1 MNIKVN
7 NLSKIHNGRIII
19 NNISFTLDTGEIAIF
34 LGKSGAGK
42 STLLKILN
50 HLDND
55 YQGNIT
61 IDGNPLTIMRQHIGL
76 VFQDF
81 NLFNYYSV
89 LKNITLPL
97 EVIQKKSPAEAE
109 SIAKDFLKHY
119 ELLDFQNRSI
129 KDLSGGQKQR
139 LAIARTLAMQPH
151 IICFDE
157 PLSALDP
164 YLTKYIITQIN
175 TLKKNGYIIV
185 LTTHN
190 ISILEQ
196 IEGTIYLLDNGI
208 IKEKMTTKE
217 FYSNQ
222 KQSLYINKFI
232 NGSEE

>member
-7 NLSKIHNGRIII
+7 NVSKIHNGRSII
-19 NNISFTLDTGEIAIF
+19 NNISFTVNTGEIAIF

-55 YQGNIT
+55 YLGDIT
-61 IDGNPLTIMRQHIGL
+61 ISGNPLSIMRQHIGL

-81 NLFNYYSV
+81 NLFHYYSV
-89 LKNITLPL
+89 LQNITLPL
-97 EVIQKKSPAEAE
+97 EVIQKKSREEAQC
-109 SIAKDFLKHY
+109 IAKNLLKQY

-139 LAIARTLAMQPH
+139 LAIARALAMQPH

-175 TLKKNGYIIV
+175 TLKEKGYIIV

-190 ISILEQ
+190 VSILEQ
-196 IEGTIYLLDNGI
+196 INGTIYLLDNGI

-217 FYSNQ
+217 FYSGQ
-222 KQSLYINKFI
+222 KQSHYIHNFI
-232 NGSEE
+232 IGSEK

>member
-1 MNIKVN
+1 MNIKVS

-19 NNISFTLDTGEIAIF
+19 NNISFSLNTGEIAIF

-55 YQGNIT
+55 YSGDIT
-61 IDGNPLTIMRQHIGL
+61 INENPLSTMRQHIGL

-81 NLFNYYSV
+81 NLFNYYTV
-89 LKNITLPL
+89 LQNITLPL
-97 EVIQKKSPAEAE
+97 RVIQKKSAEEAE
-109 SIAKDFLKHY
+109 CIARESLKQY
-119 ELLDFQNRSI
+119 DLLDFQNRSI

-139 LAIARTLAMQPH
+139 LAIARALAMQPH

-164 YLTKYIITQIN
+164 YLAKYIITQIN
-175 TLKKNGYIIV
+175 TLKEKGYIIL

-190 ISILEQ
+190 VSILEHIQ
-196 IEGTIYLLDNGI
+196 GTIYLLDNGI
-208 IKEKMTTKE
+208 IKEKMTTEE
-217 FYSNQ
+217 FYSGK
-222 KQSLYINKFI
+222 KQSDYIHNFI
-232 NGSEE
+232 TGNEK